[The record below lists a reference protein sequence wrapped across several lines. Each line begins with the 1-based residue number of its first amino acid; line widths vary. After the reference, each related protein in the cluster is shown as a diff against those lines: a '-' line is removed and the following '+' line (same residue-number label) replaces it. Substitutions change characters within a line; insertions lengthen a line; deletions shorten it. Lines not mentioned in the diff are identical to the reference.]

1 MEKNFAIKVNLNA
14 KMNSKNSNPINDD
27 IKMKNNSTYNLP
39 KDFFETVLYC
49 EMKLKEKFN
58 IKIFHKLANYYSEAI
73 DYYESINDPKFILYN
88 QNLSMLFSQTE
99 AKKYFSDG
107 GSIKEKIKKEK
118 NKKKIENCDKK
129 ITTHKVKN
137 FIKKSLAND
146 TKSIINDMIN
156 RDISIQEN
164 DFKKRLEEKKKRYLL
179 SKSDNLAN
187 HFTVKEFKN
196 KIDNSNITDKS
207 ESIDFISDSEF
218 KFNDI
223 SNLNSNTDNTY
234 TNKNSDGDNESS
246 NNNIQILINNNSS
259 SEEIKS
265 DQIKEHE
272 DKNNNNNMDDSF
284 GNKLDFSSEIN
295 SKSTP
300 ASITNKNNIK
310 CTNKTKFLE
319 KMKFN
324 FDIYSNDYYDFFIK
338 KIANQI
344 ITDYSRNYNELTQN
358 ITDIVVNSN
367 NQQKEMEYL
376 LNSDSDETYKK
387 EINTIIEQLKDEE
400 KISKEK
406 LMKENYGKIEKI
418 NDKYIGTLDTFQSS
432 HDIRMVKERLKLDT
446 TKNLNTYVF
455 K

>member
-1 MEKNFAIKVNLNA
+1 MEKNFGIKVNLNP
-14 KMNSKNSNPINDD
+14 KMNNNNSNPINDKK
-27 IKMKNNSTYNLP
+27 IQNNSTCNLP

-58 IKIFHKLANYYSEAI
+58 MKIFHKLANYYSAAI
-73 DYYESINDPKFILYN
+73 DYYESINDPKFMLYN

-107 GSIKEKIKKEK
+107 GSIKEKIQKDK
-118 NKKKIENCDKK
+118 NKKKIDNCDKK
-129 ITTHKVKN
+129 ITTDKVKN
-137 FIKKSLAND
+137 FIKKNLESD
-146 TKSIINDMIN
+146 TKSKINDIIN
-156 RDISIQEN
+156 RDISVQEN

-179 SKSDNLAN
+179 SKSDNLSN
-187 HFTVKEFKN
+187 HIIVKEFKN
-196 KIDNSNITDKS
+196 KINSSNITDKS
-207 ESIDFISDSEF
+207 ESIDFIFDSEF

-246 NNNIQILINNNSS
+246 NNNIQILINNNNTL
-259 SEEIKS
+259 EEIKS
-265 DQIKEHE
+265 VEIQEQE
-272 DKNNNNNMDDSF
+272 NKNNNMNDSF
-284 GNKLDFSSEIN
+284 GNKLDFNSEIN

-300 ASITNKNNIK
+300 VSIINNNNIK
-310 CTNKTKFLE
+310 CTNKTMFLE

-324 FDIYSNDYYDFFIK
+324 FDIYSNDYYDFFTK

-344 ITDYSRNYNELTQN
+344 ITDYSKNYNELTQN

-400 KISKEK
+400 EISKEK
-406 LMKENYGKIEKI
+406 LIQDNNGKIEKI

-446 TKNLNTYVF
+446 AKNLNTYVF

>member
-1 MEKNFAIKVNLNA
+1 
-14 KMNSKNSNPINDD
+14 
-27 IKMKNNSTYNLP
+27 
-39 KDFFETVLYC
+39 
-49 EMKLKEKFN
+49 
-58 IKIFHKLANYYSEAI
+58 
-73 DYYESINDPKFILYN
+73 
-88 QNLSMLFSQTE
+88 MLFSQTE
-99 AKKYFSDG
+99 AKKYFSDSG
-107 GSIKEKIKKEK
+107 NIKGKIKKEN
-118 NKKKIENCDKK
+118 NKKKIDNCDKK
-129 ITTHKVKN
+129 ITIDKVKS
-137 FIKKSLAND
+137 FIKKNLAND
-146 TKSIINDMIN
+146 TKSKINDILN

-187 HFTVKEFKN
+187 HFIAKEFKN
-196 KIDNSNITDKS
+196 RINNSNINDKS

-246 NNNIQILINNNSS
+246 NNNIQILINNNNTL
-259 SEEIKS
+259 EEIKS
-265 DQIKEHE
+265 DEIMEHE
-272 DKNNNNNMDDSF
+272 DKNNNMNDSF
-284 GNKLDFSSEIN
+284 GNKLDFNSEIN

-300 ASITNKNNIK
+300 DVITNKNNIK
-310 CTNKTKFLE
+310 CTNKTMFLE

-324 FDIYSNDYYDFFIK
+324 FDIYSNDYYDFFTK

-344 ITDYSRNYNELTQN
+344 ITDYSKNYNELTQN

-376 LNSDSDETYKK
+376 LNSDDDTYKK

-400 KISKEK
+400 EISKEK
-406 LMKENYGKIEKI
+406 LMKENNGKIEKI